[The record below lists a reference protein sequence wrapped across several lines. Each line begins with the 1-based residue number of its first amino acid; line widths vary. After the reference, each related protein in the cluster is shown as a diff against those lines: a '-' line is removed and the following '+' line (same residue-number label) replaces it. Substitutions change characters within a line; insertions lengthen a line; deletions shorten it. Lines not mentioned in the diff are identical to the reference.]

1 MTAPS
6 TAVSA
11 AIPLAIVAEPIHDRA
26 WWTEECARVGT
37 DWLAVVDAALEMM
50 VDGGI
55 LERKPTT
62 EAATMTEDWKQV
74 AHEAWHAPS
83 WREAAEK
90 YREDCP
96 NTEIAPDRLRRLR
109 ALMSGGTSLERA
121 YQDISRNRPAPST
134 LVEALMPSLRRG
146 VTELIRPDTQR
157 RLSALDKDQLEAVC
171 LRVQAF
177 QPTIAPAWS
186 AEDADLLISTWKR
199 LHEQC

>member
-11 AIPLAIVAEPIHDRA
+11 AIPFAIVAEPIHDRA
-26 WWTEECARVGT
+26 WWTEESARVGAG
-37 DWLAVVDAALEMM
+37 WPAVVDAALEMM
-50 VDGGI
+50 VAGGI
-55 LERKPTT
+55 LEPKPTT
-62 EAATMTEDWKQV
+62 EAATKTEDWKQV

-96 NTEIAPDRLRRLR
+96 NAEIPPDRLSRFR
-109 ALMSGGTSLERA
+109 ALR
-121 YQDISRNRPAPST
+121 APST
-134 LVEALMPSLRRG
+134 LIEALVLSLRCG
-146 VTELIRPDTQR
+146 VTELIRPETQR
-157 RLSALDKDQLEAVC
+157 RLSALDKHSLEAVC

-177 QPTIAPAWS
+177 RPTTAAAWC
-186 AEDADLLISTWKR
+186 AEDADLLISAWKK

>member
-1 MTAPS
+1 MTAAS

-26 WWTEECARVGT
+26 WWTKESARVGT
-37 DWLAVVDAALEMM
+37 GWPAVVDAALEMM
-50 VDGGI
+50 VASGI

-74 AHEAWHAPS
+74 AHEAWHAPP

-96 NTEIAPDRLRRLR
+96 NTEIAPDRLGRLR
-109 ALMSGGTSLERA
+109 ALMDGTTLLERA
-121 YQDISRNRPAPST
+121 YHNISRNRPAPST
-134 LVEALMPSLRRG
+134 LVEALMLSLRRG
-146 VTELIRPDTQR
+146 VTELTRFDTQQ

-186 AEDADLLISTWKR
+186 AEDADLPISTWKKIA
-199 LHEQC
+199 

>member
-1 MTAPS
+1 
-6 TAVSA
+6 
-11 AIPLAIVAEPIHDRA
+11 
-26 WWTEECARVGT
+26 
-37 DWLAVVDAALEMM
+37 MM
-50 VDGGI
+50 VASGI

-74 AHEAWHAPS
+74 AHEAWHAPP

-96 NTEIAPDRLRRLR
+96 NTEIAPDRLGRLR
-109 ALMSGGTSLERA
+109 ALMDGTTLLERA
-121 YQDISRNRPAPST
+121 YHNISRNRPAPST
-134 LVEALMPSLRRG
+134 LVEALMLSLRRG
-146 VTELIRPDTQR
+146 VTELTRFDTQQ

-186 AEDADLLISTWKR
+186 AEDADLPISTWKKIA
-199 LHEQC
+199 

>member
-1 MTAPS
+1 MTAAS

-11 AIPLAIVAEPIHDRA
+11 AIP
-26 WWTEECARVGT
+26 
-37 DWLAVVDAALEMM
+37 
-50 VDGGI
+50 
-55 LERKPTT
+55 
-62 EAATMTEDWKQV
+62 
-74 AHEAWHAPS
+74 
-83 WREAAEK
+83 REAAEK
-90 YREDCP
+90 YREDYP

-109 ALMSGGTSLERA
+109 ALMNGSISLERA
-121 YQDISRNRPAPST
+121 YEDISRNRPAPST

-157 RLSALDKDQLEAVC
+157 RLSALDTDQLEAVC

-186 AEDADLLISTWKR
+186 AEDADLLISKWKK

>member
-1 MTAPS
+1 MTASS

-11 AIPLAIVAEPIHDRA
+11 AIP
-26 WWTEECARVGT
+26 
-37 DWLAVVDAALEMM
+37 
-50 VDGGI
+50 
-55 LERKPTT
+55 
-62 EAATMTEDWKQV
+62 
-74 AHEAWHAPS
+74 
-83 WREAAEK
+83 REAAEK
-90 YREDCP
+90 YREDYP

-109 ALMSGGTSLERA
+109 ALMNGSISLERA
-121 YQDISRNRPAPST
+121 YEDISRNRPAPST

-157 RLSALDKDQLEAVC
+157 RLSALDTDQLEAVC

-186 AEDADLLISTWKR
+186 AEDADLLISKWKK